1 MNKAKYDLDSLSNEE
16 LEGMVKVG
24 KMAEYIL
31 SHREVDRAELLQ
43 NNVRFQRVKRSF
55 EVLAADCPLHVLEL
69 RFSAFDANFQV
80 IAWQEASGEFEFSVL
95 RTSNLRAG
103 ETIEYIYNNGYTALA
118 DSPKFR
124 QKIEELYNEVFTKKG
139 PQKYIN
145 LGVIDGKELFSM
157 SDEEITKCA
166 KLNSR

>member
-31 SHREVDRAELLQ
+31 SHREVDRAERLQ
-43 NNVRFQRVKRSF
+43 NNSRFQRVKRSF
-55 EVLAADCPLHVLEL
+55 EVQYNDCPLHVLEL
-69 RFSAFDANFQV
+69 RFSAFNTNFQV
-80 IAWQEASGEFEFSVL
+80 IAWQEASGEFEVSVL
-95 RTSNLRAG
+95 RASDIRHG
-103 ETIEYIYNNGYTALA
+103 DSIESIYNNNYSSLS

-124 QKIEELYNEVFTKKG
+124 EKIEELYNKIFTQKG

-145 LGVIDGKELFSM
+145 LGVIDGEELFAM
-157 SDEEITKCA
+157 SDEEIARCA
-166 KLNSR
+166 KLNLR